1 MPIET
6 AMCHF
11 SVFNVGRIGTQEMFG
26 LLTVRADPVQVASP
40 PLPVL
45 GDISCGHWAVLYGFL
60 GEFSAQFSFH
70 RPEANGKPP

>member
-1 MPIET
+1 
-6 AMCHF
+6 
-11 SVFNVGRIGTQEMFG
+11 MFG
-26 LLTVRADPVQVASP
+26 LLTVRADPVQMASP